1 MGGPQCMLG
10 WLVGAVL
17 ALCDGLVWAEL
28 SAAMPGE
35 GGSYLYLRE
44 AFRRTRLGTLLP
56 FLFIWQ
62 FIFSGPLEI
71 ASGYIGF
78 AQYLSY
84 FRTGMGAWETRL
96 AVLIVGL
103 LVIALLF
110 RGIRSVGRLTVVLW
124 VGMLARH
131 SRSLDRCRRL
141 RPLRCPPRLRLSAA
155 RLRPYAGLHV
165 RTRRSHARRDVQL
178 SRLLRHLLRGR

>member
-1 MGGPQCMLG
+1 MIASSLGHGAMVQRTLAEEHELKRGLGLLEATALNMSNMVGVGPFVTIPLLIGAMGGPQCLLG
-10 WLVGAVL
+10 WAVGALL

-84 FRTGMGAWETRL
+84 LRTGMGIWETRL
-96 AVLIVGL
+96 VARGAGGRVIVLL
-103 LVIALLF
+103 S
-110 RGIRSVGRLTVVLW
+110 RGIQSVGRLSVVLGI
-124 VGMLARH
+124 GMRAT
-131 SRSLDRCRRL
+131 
-141 RPLRCPPRLRLSAA
+141 
-155 RLRPYAGLHV
+155 V
-165 RTRRSHARRDVQL
+165 
-178 SRLLRHLLRGR
+178 